1 MSAMLH
7 IPLRAKLAEP
17 SMERRLRWRQA
28 LALAC
33 YGTRFEFHTYI
44 RQERLPTD
52 PRKGYAPAPGM
63 ANRSTK

>member
-33 YGTRFEFHTYI
+33 YGTRFEFHAHI
-44 RQERLPTD
+44 RQARLPPD
-52 PRKGYAPAPGM
+52 PWKGYAAAPGM
-63 ANRSTK
+63 ANLTKK